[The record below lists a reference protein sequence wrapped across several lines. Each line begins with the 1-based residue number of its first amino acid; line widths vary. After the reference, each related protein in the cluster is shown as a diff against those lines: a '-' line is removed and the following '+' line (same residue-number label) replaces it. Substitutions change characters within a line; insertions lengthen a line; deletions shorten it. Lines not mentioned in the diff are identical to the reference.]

1 VPTETAKF
9 LIQPPADLPRAFALE
24 YLEECLRE
32 LPLLKAAADASNF
45 MRARSFG
52 HQMKGNGKP
61 YGFPVLS
68 RMGLAIEL
76 AADRAD
82 PVDLIKQVT
91 ALEEYLSQV
100 ELA

>member
-9 LIQPPADLPRAFALE
+9 LIQPPPDLPRAFALE

-32 LPLLKAAADASNF
+32 LPLLKAAADAGNF
-45 MRARSFG
+45 PRARSFG

-68 RMGLAIEL
+68 QMGLAIEL

-82 PVDLIKQVT
+82 PVGLVREVT
-91 ALEEYLSQV
+91 ALEAYLSQI